1 MAMSCHNELNR
12 RSTTVGRTVE
22 SVHKNKREV
31 LNLKDSCMHLYECCG
46 MYMATC
52 QRQCTKYNVREKR
65 LILLATVP
73 ARLASAKNTKINLK

>member
-12 RSTTVGRTVE
+12 ISTTVGRTVE
-22 SVHKNKREV
+22 SVHKSKREV

-46 MYMATC
+46 MYMAAC
-52 QRQCTKYNVREKR
+52 QRQCAKYNVREKR

-73 ARLASAKNTKINLK
+73 AGLPQQRTQR